1 MDPILLAWLRAQLG
15 TTADEQDL
23 TARYTRLGRARAV
36 AVEVLGERRAA
47 LLAEPLRMTV
57 DGVVTIDQSN
67 NLAGL
72 ERQLAG
78 LADLIAPDDLA
89 AGEASVDLVTAP
101 LIPHRRGR

>member
-15 TTADEQDL
+15 TTTDEQDL
-23 TARYTRLGRARAV
+23 ATRYTRLGRARAV
-36 AVEVLGERRAA
+36 AAEVLAERRAA

-78 LADLIAPDDLA
+78 LAELIAPDDPA
-89 AGEASVDLVTAP
+89 IGEASVDLVAAP
-101 LIPHRRGR
+101 LIPHRRRR

>member
-15 TTADEQDL
+15 VTTDEQDL
-23 TARYTRLGRARAV
+23 AARYTRLGRARAV
-36 AVEVLGERRAA
+36 AAEVLAERRAA

-78 LADLIAPDDLA
+78 LVELTAPDDPA

-101 LIPHRRGR
+101 LMSYRRGR

>member
-15 TTADEQDL
+15 PATDEQGL
-23 TARYTRLGRARAV
+23 TARYTRLGRARDV
-36 AVEVLGERRAA
+36 AAEVLAERRAA

-72 ERQLAG
+72 ERQIASLP
-78 LADLIAPDDLA
+78 DLVAPDDPTP
-89 AGEASVDLVTAP
+89 GEASADLVTAP
-101 LIPHRRGR
+101 LLPTRRTR